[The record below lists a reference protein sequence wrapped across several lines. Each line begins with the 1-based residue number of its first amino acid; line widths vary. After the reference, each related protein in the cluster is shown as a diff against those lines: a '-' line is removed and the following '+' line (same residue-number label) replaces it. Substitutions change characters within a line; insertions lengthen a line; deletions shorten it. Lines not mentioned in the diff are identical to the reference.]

1 MNAKTAEDIAS
12 LGEII
17 PLPRNF
23 TGMTIFQG
31 SILICRGVPPWAPH
45 SCRSDTQG
53 GAPTE
58 GRPYKLGHRYLPR
71 YATRKLGKNSNRNRS
86 GVPKGGWEIPR
97 AAIEGARTCV
107 KEARPLAFEVK
118 LTTTSMPARIARKI

>member
-23 TGMTIFQG
+23 TGMTIFQRTQ
-31 SILICRGVPPWAPH
+31 RG
-45 SCRSDTQG
+45 
-53 GAPTE
+53 E
-58 GRPYKLGHRYLPR
+58 F
-71 YATRKLGKNSNRNRS
+71 GKNSNRNRS

-118 LTTTSMPARIARKI
+118 LTTTSMPARIAGKI